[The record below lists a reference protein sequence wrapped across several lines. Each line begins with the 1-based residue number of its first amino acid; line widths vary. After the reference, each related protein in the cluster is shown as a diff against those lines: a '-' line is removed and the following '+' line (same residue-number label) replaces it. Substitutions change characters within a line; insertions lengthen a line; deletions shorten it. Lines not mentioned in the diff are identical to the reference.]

1 MASTTCCNGT
11 FQRDPDGTWRYPWG
25 DPVPGAADLTLLEV
39 LALKDPV
46 RFPPGV
52 PAPPATAEDLA
63 WARSLCEISSPVEVH
78 FPDGHRDLVIGLR
91 APELEVTLMLTV
103 ADIAEAAEVSKATV
117 DSYRYRGYL
126 PEPQV
131 TKGRTPLWTRP
142 VIDHWLSN
150 RPGSGWRTDVYG
162 SREAFEPS
170 RRLPISG
177 ARGDRG
183 RGGRTTAVT
192 RPSTVG
198 TRTLGGAQPA

>member
-1 MASTTCCNGT
+1 MTTTTCCNGT
-11 FQRDPDGTWRYPWG
+11 YRRDPDGVWRYPWG
-25 DPVPGAADLTLLEV
+25 DPVPDARDLTLLEV
-39 LALKDPV
+39 LALREPV

-63 WARSLCEISSPVEVH
+63 WARSLCEVESPAEVR

-131 TKGRTPLWTRP
+131 TKGRTPLWSRP
-142 VIDHWLSN
+142 VVDHWLAN

-162 SREAFEPS
+162 SREAFQPE

-177 ARGDRG
+177 ARRPVGASPRLTAAG
-183 RGGRTTAVT
+183 RAGRRDA
-192 RPSTVG
+192 
-198 TRTLGGAQPA
+198 